1 MYQAWKVTNNAQ
13 KMSFPWTI
21 NISKNCR
28 ANQGSKI
35 GNIQGSDISD
45 FWGRR
50 VCQGGRGRQTIL
62 GRPPPY
68 FCASGANWRRPW
80 AWRRFEYFGL
90 PSPNLLSAPMDPTVP
105 KMAPEA
111 MPTHMPIMKPSL
123 TRSKQEGP
131 CCPSYPAGTGILSE
145 SIKIAFNT

>member
-1 MYQAWKVTNNAQ
+1 
-13 KMSFPWTI
+13 MSFPWTI

-62 GRPPPY
+62 GRPPPIFAPLGLIDVVHELDVVLNILGSRRLIY
-68 FCASGANWRRPW
+68 FLHLW
-80 AWRRFEYFGL
+80 
-90 PSPNLLSAPMDPTVP
+90 
-105 KMAPEA
+105 
-111 MPTHMPIMKPSL
+111 
-123 TRSKQEGP
+123 SKNPRLQ
-131 CCPSYPAGTGILSE
+131 
-145 SIKIAFNT
+145 

>member
-1 MYQAWKVTNNAQ
+1 MYQTWKVTNNAQ

-28 ANQGSKI
+28 ANQGHKI

-90 PSPNLLSAPMDPTVP
+90 PSPNLLSARMVGRSPCYRSIIRLLTKLWADRG
-105 KMAPEA
+105 
-111 MPTHMPIMKPSL
+111 KPPPPFFSL
-123 TRSKQEGP
+123 DWLISRRDRYL
-131 CCPSYPAGTGILSE
+131 CCKYELLPV
-145 SIKIAFNT
+145 